1 VERLIF
7 DPGKNLIY
15 ATLQDKHSVAGYDL
29 DLKPV
34 SNWVLKASQP
44 TGMVLDEKAR
54 RLYVAVR
61 YAVVTLDADSGVEL
75 SRIGAPAGVDS
86 LWLDQPGGTLY
97 AAAGGTVSI
106 MKTREGGLS
115 HDSELNVDVRGSS
128 LAYDPNTKLI
138 YMPGGRDGRSKLLI
152 MKQVEGNA
160 VAFTGKHSKG
170 SAEGQ

>member
-1 VERLIF
+1 M
-7 DPGKNLIY
+7 
-15 ATLQDKHSVAGYDL
+15 AL
-29 DLKPV
+29 DA
-34 SNWVLKASQP
+34 N
-44 TGMVLDEKAR
+44 AR

-61 YAVVTLDADSGVEL
+61 YAVVTLDTDSGAEL

-97 AAAGGTVSI
+97 AAAGGTVCI
-106 MKTREGGLS
+106 MKTREGGLA

-152 MKQVEGNA
+152 MKQVDGNA
-160 VAFTGKHSKG
+160 VAFSAKRSKG
-170 SAEGQ
+170 SSEGQ